1 MKFLISKIIFFFLI
15 INISQANENI
25 RFINI
30 NYIVNNSDAGKIL
43 NKLIEKKNNEFT
55 NELNK
60 IGKSLEV
67 KKNKIISQK
76 NILKKEEFEKLIKE
90 YDVEVK
96 NFNEKRRKKNSE
108 LSNFTTKSKKKMLD
122 LLNPLIKNY
131 LQKESI
137 QILLQK
143 EKIIFG
149 DEKLDITKE
158 ILNSFNSNHK
168 NVKFE

>member
-1 MKFLISKIIFFFLI
+1 MKFIVSKVIFFFLI
-15 INISQANENI
+15 FNISQANENI

-30 NYIVNNSDAGKIL
+30 IYIINNSDSGKIL
-43 NKLIEKKNNEFT
+43 NNLIEKKNKKFT

-60 IGKSLEV
+60 IGKSLEE

-90 YDVEVK
+90 YDLEVK
-96 NFNEKRRKKNSE
+96 NFNEKRKKKTKE
-108 LSNFTTKSKKKMLD
+108 LNNFTTNSKKKMLD
-122 LLNPLIKNY
+122 LLNPLIENY

-149 DEKLDITKE
+149 DEKLDITKD
-158 ILNSFNSNHK
+158 ILDSFNSKHK
-168 NVKFE
+168 SIKFE

>member
-1 MKFLISKIIFFFLI
+1 MKFFIAKIIFFFLI
-15 INISQANENI
+15 INISSANENI

-30 NYIVNNSDAGKIL
+30 NYIVNNSNAGKVL
-43 NKLIEKKNNEFT
+43 NNLIEKKSKKFS

-60 IGKSLEV
+60 IGKSLED

-96 NFNEKRRKKNSE
+96 NFNEKRKKKTKE
-108 LSNFTTKSKKKMLD
+108 LNNFTANSKKKILD
-122 LLNPLIKNY
+122 LLNPLIKDY
-131 LQKESI
+131 LKKESV

-158 ILNSFNSNHK
+158 ILAIFNSKHK
-168 NVKFE
+168 NIKFE

>member
-1 MKFLISKIIFFFLI
+1 MKFLISKVIFFILI
-15 INISQANENI
+15 VNISQANENI

-43 NKLIEKKNNEFT
+43 NNIIEKKNKKFA

-60 IGKSLEV
+60 IGKSLEE

-96 NFNEKRRKKNSE
+96 NFNEKRKKKTNE
-108 LSNFTTKSKKKMLD
+108 LNNFTAMSKKKF
-122 LLNPLIKNY
+122 LIY
-131 LQKESI
+131 
-137 QILLQK
+137 
-143 EKIIFG
+143 
-149 DEKLDITKE
+149 
-158 ILNSFNSNHK
+158 
-168 NVKFE
+168 

>member
-15 INISQANENI
+15 FNISNANENI

-30 NYIVNNSDAGKIL
+30 NYIINNSDAGKIL
-43 NKLIEKKNNEFT
+43 NNLIEKKNKKFT

-60 IGKSLEV
+60 IGKSLEE

-76 NILKKEEFEKLIKE
+76 NILKKDEFEKLIKE

-96 NFNEKRRKKNSE
+96 DFNEKRKKKTNE
-108 LSNFTTKSKKKMLD
+108 LSNLNANSKKKMLD
-122 LLNPLIKNY
+122 LLNPLIKDY

-158 ILNSFNSNHK
+158 ILATFNSKHK
-168 NVKFE
+168 SIKFE

>member
-1 MKFLISKIIFFFLI
+1 MKFFIAKIIFFFLI
-15 INISQANENI
+15 INISSANENI

-30 NYIVNNSDAGKIL
+30 NYIVNNSNAGKVL
-43 NKLIEKKNNEFT
+43 NNLIEKKSKKFS

-60 IGKSLEV
+60 IGKSLED

-90 YDVEVK
+90 YDIEVK
-96 NFNEKRRKKNSE
+96 NFNEKRKKKTNE
-108 LSNFTTKSKKKMLD
+108 LNNFTANSKKKILD
-122 LLNPLIKNY
+122 LLNPLIKDY
-131 LQKESI
+131 LKKESV

-158 ILNSFNSNHK
+158 ILDIFNGKHK
-168 NVKFE
+168 NIKFE

>member
-1 MKFLISKIIFFFLI
+1 MKFLISKIIFFFFI

-30 NYIVNNSDAGKIL
+30 NYIVNNSDSGKIL
-43 NKLIEKKNNEFT
+43 NNLIEKKNKKFT

-60 IGKSLEV
+60 IGKSLKE

-76 NILKKEEFEKLIKE
+76 NILKKEEFEKLTKE
-90 YDVEVK
+90 YDIEVK
-96 NFNEKRRKKNSE
+96 NFNEERKKKTNE
-108 LSNFTTKSKKKMLD
+108 LSNFTAKSKKKILD
-122 LLNPLIKNY
+122 LLNPLIRSF

-158 ILNSFNSNHK
+158 ILNLFNSKHK
-168 NVKFE
+168 SIEFE

>member
-15 INISQANENI
+15 VNISQANENI

-43 NKLIEKKNNEFT
+43 NNLIEKKNKKFT

-60 IGKSLEV
+60 IGKSLKE

-90 YDVEVK
+90 YDIEVK
-96 NFNEKRRKKNSE
+96 NFNEERKKKTNE
-108 LSNFTTKSKKKMLD
+108 LSNFTTKSKKKILD
-122 LLNPLIKNY
+122 LLNPLITSF

-158 ILNSFNSNHK
+158 ILNSFNSKHK
-168 NVKFE
+168 SIEFE